1 MEGRSSVLAVI
12 GDPVVRLQGR
22 KRMVAGG
29 RSEGQ
34 VQTWTQGAMANGIR
48 FETVD

>member
-12 GDPVVRLQGR
+12 DDPVVRLQGR
-22 KRMVAGG
+22 KRVGAGG

-34 VQTWTQGAMANGIR
+34 AQTWTQGTMAIAIR